1 MKIKHTSLVLIAASM
16 ACFAQTAPVDDPVS
30 NAASVPAK
38 NKLLPGTAPEP
49 WQKITPR
56 ENFNHFVSM
65 TFSPGAFIGYA
76 AGAAIDQGINSPKEW
91 GQGWDAYGKRF
102 ASSFGS
108 TVVGNTI
115 QYGTS
120 FVFHD
125 DNRYF
130 RTSGKSFGA
139 RLGNVII
146 SPLVAHNDRGGRRF
160 STSAFLGG
168 AAASTIPLAWSP
180 RSWQGGSE
188 IALNGAIWYG
198 ETAGINFVREFFP
211 SISKHLRDG
220 K

>member
-1 MKIKHTSLVLIAASM
+1 MKITRISLVLLSASM
-16 ACFAQTAPVDDPVS
+16 ACFAQTAPVGDPTS
-30 NAASVPAK
+30 NAASVPANK
-38 NKLLPGTAPEP
+38 KLLPKPAPE
-49 WQKITPR
+49 WQKITPK

-65 TFSPGAFIGYA
+65 TFSPGAIIGYA
-76 AGAAIDQGINSPKEW
+76 AGAAINQGTNSPSEW
-91 GQGWDAYGKRF
+91 GQGWSAYGKRV

-108 TVVGNTI
+108 TAVGNTI

-130 RTSGKSFGA
+130 RATGKSFGA

-146 SPLVAHNDRGGRRF
+146 SPLLAHNDRGGRRF

-168 AAASTIPLAWSP
+168 AAAATIPLTWSP
-180 RSWQGGSE
+180 SSWQGGSE

-211 SISKHLRDG
+211 SISRHLRDG

>member
-1 MKIKHTSLVLIAASM
+1 MKIKRISLVLIAASI
-16 ACFAQTAPVDDPVS
+16 ACFAQTAPVEDPAL
-30 NAASVPAK
+30 NAAGVPA
-38 NKLLPGTAPEP
+38 NHKLLPNPAPDP
-49 WQKITPR
+49 WQKITPK
-56 ENFNHFVSM
+56 ENFDHFVSM
-65 TFSPGAFIGYA
+65 TFSPGAIIGYA
-76 AGAAIDQGINSPKEW
+76 AGAAINQGTNSPSEW
-91 GQGWDAYGKRF
+91 GQGWSAYGKRV
-102 ASSFGS
+102 ASSFGG
-108 TVVGNTI
+108 TAVGNTI

-130 RTSGKSFGA
+130 RTTGKSFGA

-168 AAASTIPLAWSP
+168 AATASIPLAWSP

-188 IALNGAIWYG
+188 VALNAAIWYG

-211 SISKHLRDG
+211 SISKRLRDG